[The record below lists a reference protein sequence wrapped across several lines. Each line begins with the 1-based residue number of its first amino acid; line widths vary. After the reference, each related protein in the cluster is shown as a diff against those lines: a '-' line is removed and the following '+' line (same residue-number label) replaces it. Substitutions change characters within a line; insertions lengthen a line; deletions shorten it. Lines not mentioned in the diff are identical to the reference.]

1 MPHFAEA
8 TSQLVTLVASAGV
21 PSLRLPPGTAILAA
35 MVALVLASTS
45 PYRKALLERLG
56 VPFECVA
63 PGVDEEKARG
73 TETSPIAIAR
83 LLARAKATAV
93 SKLRPDAV
101 VIGSDQVCALDETV
115 LGKPG
120 SKEGAEAQLKLLRG
134 KSHLLITAVAVQ
146 HGSKVEEFVDVTT
159 LRMRDLTDEE
169 VRRYVELDQPV
180 DCAGSYMFERA
191 GVALFDRV
199 EGEDHTAI
207 VGLPLVKLCGV
218 LTGFGVGV

>member
-1 MPHFAEA
+1 
-8 TSQLVTLVASAGV
+8 
-21 PSLRLPPGTAILAA
+21 

-63 PGVDEEKARG
+63 PGVDEDTAKG
-73 TETSPIAIAR
+73 KETSPIAIAR
-83 LLARAKATAV
+83 LLARAKAKAV
-93 SKLRPDAV
+93 SQQRSKDV

-120 SKEGAEAQLKLLRG
+120 SKAAAEQQLKLLRG
-134 KSHLLITAVAVQ
+134 KAHLLLTAVAVQ
-146 HGSKVEEFVDVTT
+146 RGSKVEEFVDVTT
-159 LRMRDLTDEE
+159 LRMRDLTDAE
-169 VRRYVELDQPV
+169 VRRYVELDQPL

-191 GVALFDRV
+191 GVGLFDRV

-207 VGLPLVKLCGV
+207 VGLPLVKLCEV
-218 LTGFGVGV
+218 LRGFGVEC